1 MPATLFTDSPDQL
14 NAFFASAPAWR
25 RIDASDLP
33 EPHRNLWSAIGPA
46 PQAWIADAP
55 GAPDHGHW
63 DAIAIIDVAPD
74 SQFDALQEAASNG
87 KELPAAV
94 ACLALS
100 GRNFRG
106 NRNRPWAIEK
116 GNLHL
121 TTFHVCDV
129 SVALVGHGFSM
140 LPTVAAT
147 RALTGQAAKPEHI
160 GIKWV
165 NDILIDGHKVAG
177 ALTATQLE
185 GDAFHSVIMG
195 LGMNVARTPVIE
207 ASRFVPAAGCLNDL
221 LPGSN
226 LTLPDL
232 FWKLLRS
239 FDAGYRELTTQG
251 CGRLLDAYRRFSCC
265 LGKEVIVWADNV
277 TDFASSEPLAR
288 GKLIAIEP
296 DLSLRI
302 EDREETIGKGRLAF
316 PENSWPMG
324 AARVGD

>member
-14 NAFFASAPAWR
+14 DAFFPNAPAWR
-25 RIDASDLP
+25 RVDGARLSDP
-33 EPHRNLWSAIGPA
+33 QRNLWSAIGSA

-55 GAPDHGHW
+55 GAPDAGQW
-63 DAIAIIDVAPD
+63 DAIAIIDVAPG
-74 SQFDALQEAASNG
+74 SQFDALQQAASNG
-87 KELPAAV
+87 RELPAAV

-100 GRNFRG
+100 GKNFRG
-106 NRNRPWAIEK
+106 NHNRPWAIEK

-121 TTFHVCDV
+121 TTFHVCDAP
-129 SVALVGHGFSM
+129 VALVGHGFSM

-147 RALTGQAAKPEHI
+147 CALTGQAAKPEHI

-185 GDAFHSVIMG
+185 GDAFQSVVMG

-207 ASRFVPAAGCLNDL
+207 PSRFIPSAGCLNDL
-221 LPGSN
+221 LPGSS
-226 LTLPDL
+226 LTLPNL

-239 FDAGYRELTTQG
+239 FDVAYRDLTSNGYDG
-251 CGRLLDAYRRFSCC
+251 LLDAYRRFSCS
-265 LGKEVIVWADNV
+265 LGKEIIVWEENV
-277 TDFASSEPLAR
+277 TDFASAEPLAR
-288 GKLIAIEP
+288 GRLLAIES

-302 EDREETIGKGRLAF
+302 EGRDETIGKGRLAF

-324 AARVGD
+324 SARVAD